1 MHPDHPFA
9 KGSVPVRFVERLQ
22 QHLESAVQFCHIM
35 GAHLCEFCPE
45 PTHPP
50 ESIDEMSSVPES
62 PPTTTVAC
70 STCGGSFPEPEAY
83 CGQCGAARPL
93 DYMVKWGLRG
103 ATGYRNVWI
112 PAANAVYIAP
122 EMILH
127 YIRGHSYRPPDE
139 FVEAVLVAP
148 DQGSEDYM
156 ALIGQFQ
163 PPFDSLFFDR
173 NAWANREESAWGQSL
188 WSVFGRCAVCGKF
201 VYLYQDEEPP
211 VHCGQPLLH
220 FTRRHYDAV
229 GRLLAETA
237 GGHAAPTGSDQD
249 ESGEGAL
256 RATWTAK
263 GMCSTCHLWVYAE
276 GGRKLPKHCGKPVI
290 NVVHRGRRTGRGK

>member
-1 MHPDHPFA
+1 
-9 KGSVPVRFVERLQ
+9 
-22 QHLESAVQFCHIM
+22 
-35 GAHLCEFCPE
+35 
-45 PTHPP
+45 
-50 ESIDEMSSVPES
+50 MSSVPES